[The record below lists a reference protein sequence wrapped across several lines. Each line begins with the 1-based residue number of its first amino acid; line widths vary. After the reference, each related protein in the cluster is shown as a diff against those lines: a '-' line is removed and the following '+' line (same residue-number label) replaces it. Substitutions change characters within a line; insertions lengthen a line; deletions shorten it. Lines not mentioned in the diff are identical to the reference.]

1 MNKFYVARKEILSR
15 ISGSYYKKEQQKRK
29 AGFMS
34 SGPRLYLRVH
44 IGGIIIE
51 DFSDFVLQHCS

>member
-1 MNKFYVARKEILSR
+1 MMKNNK
-15 ISGSYYKKEQQKRK
+15 GNEQITKRK

-34 SGPRLYLRVH
+34 SGPRLYLCVH